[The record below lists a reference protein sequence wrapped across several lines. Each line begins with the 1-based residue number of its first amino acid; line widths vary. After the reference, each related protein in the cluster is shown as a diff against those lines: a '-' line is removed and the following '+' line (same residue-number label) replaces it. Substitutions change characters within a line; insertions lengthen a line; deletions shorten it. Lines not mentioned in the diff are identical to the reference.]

1 MVSILEY
8 IKDEMPK
15 RFENYVAVELKS
27 MIESRND
34 KGIGLYE
41 PFFIRTRDGKE
52 SDFLIAKDQKPWCL
66 FEVKT
71 KDGAIERHHIKHAGL
86 LGGIPVVQICLED
99 RVLKKSDENGIRV
112 SASRFFSR

>member
-27 MIESRND
+27 MIESWND

-41 PFFIRTRDGKE
+41 LFFIRTRDGKE

-86 LGGIPVVQICLED
+86 LGAIPVVQICLED
-99 RVLKKSDENGIRV
+99 RVLKKTDENGIRV